1 MSPAAPATAGALG
14 GIRVVELAHDHTMFA
29 VKLLADLG
37 ADVIVVEPPG
47 GHPSRRYGPFVD
59 DEAHPDRSLWW
70 WAYNTSKRAVEVDLS
85 TEAGRHQ
92 FRRLVETADL
102 VVEGEAPGE
111 LARLGLDH
119 GALRAEEP
127 ELVWLSIT
135 PFGHQSPRADEPAT
149 DLTLLAA
156 GGAVW
161 SCGYDDHTIPPVRGG
176 GNQSLHTAGVFGAMS
191 ALTALLSRFET
202 GRGQH
207 IDLSMYAAANV
218 TTESGTFEWL
228 LAGQAVRRQTGRH
241 AAFVATMETQVLAAD
256 GRHVTTGFPPHE
268 ARDYLSILG
277 WIDELGL
284 RDEFPEAVLLELGL
298 ERGGVDYRDIGSD
311 PVATEIYGAGRE
323 ALCFIAAHVSAHE
336 FFVGTQERD
345 IQCGIV
351 YAPEEALEDEHFVA
365 RGFPVEVEHPEL
377 DRRVVYPGA
386 PFKLSAT
393 PWAIERRPPLVGEHN
408 ALLDDLR

>member
-1 MSPAAPATAGALG
+1 MSPETPGGALA

-29 VKLLADLG
+29 VKLLGDLG
-37 ADVIVVEPPG
+37 ADVIAVEPPG
-47 GHPSRRYGPFVD
+47 GHRSRRYGPFVD
-59 DEAHPDRSLWW
+59 DEEHPDRSLWW
-70 WAYNTSKRAVEVDLS
+70 WYYNTSKRAVEIDLAI
-85 TEAGRHQ
+85 EEGRQ
-92 FRRLVETADL
+92 LFRRLVGTADL
-102 VVEGEAPGE
+102 VVEGEAPGTLAE
-111 LARLGLDH
+111 LGVDH
-119 GALRAEEP
+119 GTLRAERP

-135 PFGHQSPRADEPAT
+135 PFGGQGPRAAEAAT

-176 GNQSLHTAGVFGAMS
+176 GNQSLHIAGVFGAMS
-191 ALTALLSRFET
+191 ALTALLSRWET

-218 TTESGTFEWL
+218 TTESGSFEWL
-228 LAGQAVRRQTGRH
+228 VAGQAVQRQTGRH
-241 AAFVATMETQVLAAD
+241 AAFTPTMETQVRAAD
-256 GRHVTTGFPPHE
+256 GRHVSTGFPPHE
-268 ARDYLSILG
+268 ARDYVSILG
-277 WIDELGL
+277 WLDQLGL
-284 RDEFPEAVLLELGL
+284 RQAFGDAVLLELGV

-345 IQCGIV
+345 IQCGVV

-365 RGFPVEVEHPEL
+365 RGFPVEVGHPEL
-377 DRRVVYPGA
+377 DRVVVYPGA

-393 PWAIERRPPLVGEHN
+393 PWAVGRRPPLVGEHN
-408 ALLDDLR
+408 ALLDDLG